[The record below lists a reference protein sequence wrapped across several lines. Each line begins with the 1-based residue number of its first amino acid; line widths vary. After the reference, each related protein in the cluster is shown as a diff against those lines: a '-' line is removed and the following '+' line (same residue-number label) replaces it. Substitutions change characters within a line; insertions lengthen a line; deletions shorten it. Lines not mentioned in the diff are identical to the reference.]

1 MAIKQSTA
9 REKPWRQSS
18 DALNNRLCEIFPR
31 DDDEGGYLL
40 FARRNSNAA
49 VVSAALGV
57 VLAAQRE
64 SVELTQGAV
73 AQRASISA
81 GYLRAI
87 EKGCS
92 QPNVSVFLSICE
104 AIGGDPRE
112 LFNRTLDRMGYPV
125 GCVPVRGGQHA
136 ASEVGALDSQGSRP
150 RGSL

>member
-1 MAIKQSTA
+1 MAIRQSTT
-9 REKPWRQSS
+9 RGKPWRQSS
-18 DALNNRLCEIFPR
+18 NALNDRLCEILPK
-31 DDDEGGYLL
+31 DDDEDGYLL
-40 FARRNSNAA
+40 FARSNSNAA
-49 VVSAALGV
+49 AVSAALGV

-92 QPNVSVFLSICE
+92 QPNMSVFLSICE
-104 AIGGDPRE
+104 AIGIDPRE

-125 GCVPVRGGQHA
+125 GFIPVRSGHHP
-136 ASEVGALDSQGSRP
+136 ASDVGALDSQGSRP

>member
-18 DALNNRLCEIFPR
+18 NALNDRLCEILPR
-31 DDDEGGYLL
+31 DADEDGYLL
-40 FARRNSNAA
+40 FARPNSNAA
-49 VVSAALGV
+49 AVSAALGV

-64 SVELTQGAV
+64 CVELTQGAV

-92 QPNVSVFLSICE
+92 QPNLSVFLSICE

-112 LFNRTLDRMGYPV
+112 LFNRTLARMGYPV
-125 GCVPVRGGQHA
+125 GCIPVRRGQHPD
-136 ASEVGALDSQGSRP
+136 SEAGALASQVIAT
-150 RGSL
+150 